1 MAEESCML
9 KSAGEFIGYCYCA
22 TWKIRDKR
30 EDAASMKQEQD
41 VDFLKAQI
49 LVILVN

>member
-1 MAEESCML
+1 ML

-30 EDAASMKQEQD
+30 EDGEGIKS
-41 VDFLKAQI
+41 
-49 LVILVN
+49 